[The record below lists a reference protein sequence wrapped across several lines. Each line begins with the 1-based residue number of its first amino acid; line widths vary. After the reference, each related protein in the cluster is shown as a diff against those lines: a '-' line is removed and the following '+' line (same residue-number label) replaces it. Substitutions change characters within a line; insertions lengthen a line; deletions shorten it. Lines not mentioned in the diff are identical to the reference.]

1 MVFRAEKSPGASG
14 TLPQAAMPARP
25 APPPMPSFKK
35 PRPVRTASL
44 WRNPRFR
51 IRMPRRD
58 LSTPPARGI
67 NRRFRCMNSGL
78 YRGSL
83 VYGRAETG
91 CFPGFF
97 NELGNAGHFVT
108 AKGACQKPLR
118 DRKCPVLFNLT
129 FFGGIR
135 PAGPTRQKEPRRN
148 ELPSKVGH
156 NLRGSV
162 QKAGVLARTERRRA
176 TPIRQVVTYPASST
190 SIQQVRHLSSK
201 FVWAVQV
208 PVRSP
213 GEHQDV
219 IDRRH
224 GHDQQ
229 RRDRARAPE
238 GGGAQCARRQQ

>member
-1 MVFRAEKSPGASG
+1 MAFRAEKSPGASG

-97 NELGNAGHFVT
+97 NELGNAGHLMT

-118 DRKCPVLFNLT
+118 DRKLPGPFQPD
-129 FFGGIR
+129 FFWGNS
-135 PAGPTRQKEPRRN
+135 PRRGRHGKKN
-148 ELPSKVGH
+148 PGEINCPQKLDTTFGSQFRRPGFAQGQNVG
-156 NLRGSV
+156 G
-162 QKAGVLARTERRRA
+162 RRLSGKSSL
-176 TPIRQVVTYPASST
+176 IR
-190 SIQQVRHLSSK
+190 QVRHLSSK
-201 FVWAVQV
+201 FDIYPASSSGPCRFQS
-208 PVRSP
+208 VRLAST
-213 GEHQDV
+213 
-219 IDRRH
+219 RT
-224 GHDQQ
+224 
-229 RRDRARAPE
+229 
-238 GGGAQCARRQQ
+238 